1 MNDSRGTMNA
11 GTVTGAASGESS
23 AANARLVERF
33 YTAFGRRDVDAM
45 LACYHPQVVFTD
57 PVFGTL
63 AAEEACAMWRMLTG
77 RARDLRVEFREV
89 AATER
94 SGRARWDAWY
104 SFTSTGRLVHN
115 RIHAEF
121 HF

>member
-1 MNDSRGTMNA
+1 MSDDGQAVDGALSRAAAPNA
-11 GTVTGAASGESS
+11 AA
-23 AANARLVERF
+23 AANKVLIERF
-33 YTAFGRRDVDAM
+33 YDAFGRRDVDAM

-104 SFTSTGRLVHN
+104 SFTST
-115 RIHAEF
+115 
-121 HF
+121 